1 MNEQDEQ
8 SYDEGDEGSKS
19 DDSISDHSNAV
30 HSVLQLCR
38 GQALQPPSDI
48 AKGPNEAPRQPKI
61 KFSLRSFG
69 KGRKRDFN
77 SLWYRSYTW
86 LDYSISLDA
95 AFCYPCRIFKCDV
108 GSGRAEHS
116 FIVTGFSNWKNA
128 IGKMGIISHHN
139 DCQSHRQAVV
149 S

>member
-30 HSVLQLCR
+30 HSVLQLRR

-69 KGRKRDFN
+69 KGISEILIACGID
-77 SLWYRSYTW
+77 LT
-86 LDYSISLDA
+86 LGLSIPFL
-95 AFCYPCRIFKCDV
+95 
-108 GSGRAEHS
+108 
-116 FIVTGFSNWKNA
+116 
-128 IGKMGIISHHN
+128 
-139 DCQSHRQAVV
+139 
-149 S
+149 